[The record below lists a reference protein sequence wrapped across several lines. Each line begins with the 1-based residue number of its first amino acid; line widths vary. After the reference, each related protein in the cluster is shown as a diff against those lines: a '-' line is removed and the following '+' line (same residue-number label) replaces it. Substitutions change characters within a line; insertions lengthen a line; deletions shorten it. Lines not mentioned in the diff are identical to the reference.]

1 MKGLFLHKKKCVFL
15 YLFLMNFVTG
25 QINTEDAAVNSKG
38 DLAVETF
45 SMLIKTDELQQIIA
59 PKLQLRYGINN
70 WLEIRANTQLQFDRD

>member
-1 MKGLFLHKKKCVFL
+1 
-15 YLFLMNFVTG
+15 MNFVTG